1 MSDAPSA
8 LDGLTVVD
16 LSTGRAAALASMFL
30 SDNGARVVRVAWR
43 DEDVVREPDIF
54 AVYDRGKEVALLDP
68 RSDGETIREMCDGAD
83 VVLEDLPPSSNLRD
97 ALGLD
102 GLTSRSQRV
111 VHCSITAYGTDG
123 PLRDEPA
130 DHDLVAARMGML
142 PWLVGKPVH
151 VVHPLAYIGAGL
163 LAAAGIVSTLFRR
176 ERTGCGGRVDTSLM
190 AGALLYV
197 PKAVV
202 GDVPDWHGDPT
213 ALNPQG
219 GGPFYSVYECADG
232 RWVQLGCIHSGFVQR
247 AAAVLGLSEMIASE
261 PQLQGGPAAVDEE
274 TRKRVFDAVA
284 GVMRTRP
291 AADWVTDLQ
300 AADVPCDVTLTPE
313 EAMSDPQIV
322 HNELVHGLDDPK
334 LGATKMLGLPLKMS
348 GTPGRIRGARA
359 VAASSYDVEDSR
371 PRNTE
376 SSSSGALPL
385 EGVRVMDMTNV
396 IAGPLAGRLLAD
408 LGADVVK
415 FEPPRGE
422 ISRPGGSAMFLALNA
437 NKRAVSANTKTD
449 EGKEVAR
456 RLAASSDMMLANM
469 RPGATDRMGLDS
481 ETLSRLNPRLVQ
493 THITAYG
500 WDGPYAQRPGVD
512 PISQAISG
520 LQHAQG
526 GHERPPVYLGAL
538 APCDYAGGALGAL
551 GAALGLLARERLGV
565 GQKVDTNLLASGSIV
580 SADGFMR
587 YEGSERGRLA
597 TGEES
602 SIRKHPR
609 FYQTSDGWISLSTD
623 GVERVSSRV
632 KSALGVPDGSGEAEL
647 EAAFTGMSSEE
658 ALRALASEGLPCA
671 PVGGYWPDFFT
682 DAQAQ
687 ANRMIASLDL
697 PKHGSVGFAGNFVSF
712 DGMDTLPKLR
722 TPLLGEHTAET
733 LSELGYTEGEIRSLY
748 DSGVVN
754 TESPE

>member
-1 MSDAPSA
+1 MSDAPSV
-8 LDGLTVVD
+8 LCGLTVVD
-16 LSTGRAAALASMFL
+16 LSTGRAGALASMFL
-30 SDNGARVVRVAWR
+30 ADNGARVVRVASR

-68 RSDGETIREMCDGAD
+68 HSDGETIRGMCDGAD

-102 GLTSRSQRV
+102 GLTSRSPRV

-130 DHDLVAARMGML
+130 DHDLVAARMGVL
-142 PWLVGKPVH
+142 PWLDGKPVH

-163 LAAAGIVSTLFRR
+163 LAAAGIVSKLFQR
-176 ERTGCGGRVDTSLM
+176 ERTGRGGRVDTSLM

-202 GDVPDWHGDPT
+202 GDAPDWHGDPT

-232 RWVQLGCIHSGFVQR
+232 RWVQLGCIHSGFVQS
-247 AAAVLGLSEMIASE
+247 AAAVLGLSEMIASD
-261 PQLQGGPAAVDEE
+261 PQVQGGPGTIKDEE

-291 AADWVTDLQ
+291 AADWVADLQ

-322 HNELVHGLDDPK
+322 HNELVHELTDPK
-334 LGATKMLGLPLKMS
+334 LGATKMLGMPLKMS

-359 VAASSYDVEDSR
+359 GSASSYDVEDSR
-371 PRNTE
+371 PRDTE
-376 SSSSGALPL
+376 SSPSGGLPL
-385 EGVRVMDMTNV
+385 DGVRVMDMTNV
-396 IAGPLAGRLLAD
+396 IAGPFAGRLLAD

-415 FEPPRGE
+415 FEPPFGE

-437 NKRAVSANTKTD
+437 NKRGVSANTKSD

-481 ETLSRLNPRLVQ
+481 ETLASLNPQLVQ

-512 PISQAISG
+512 PISQAITG

-526 GHERPPVYLGAL
+526 GPGRPPVYLGAL

-551 GAALGLLARERLGV
+551 GAALGLLARERFGV
-565 GQKVDTNLLASGSIV
+565 GQKVDINLLASGLI
-580 SADGFMR
+580 AGAGGFMR
-587 YEGSERGRLA
+587 FEGHERGRHA
-597 TGEES
+597 TGEEPD
-602 SIRKHPR
+602 IGAYPR
-609 FYQTSDGWISLSTD
+609 FYRTKDGWISIAAGEIS
-623 GVERVSSRV
+623 
-632 KSALGVPDGSGEAEL
+632 EAEL
-647 EAAFTGMSSEE
+647 EAAFAGMSSEE
-658 ALRALASEGLPCA
+658 AMESLASRGVPCA
-671 PVGGYWPDFFT
+671 PVGGYWPGFFT
-682 DAQAQ
+682 DEQAQ
-687 ANRMIASLDL
+687 ANGMIVSLDL
-697 PKHGSVGFAGNFVSF
+697 PKHGAVKFAGNFFSF
-712 DGMDTLPKLR
+712 DGVGTLPKLH

-733 LSELGYTEGEIRSLY
+733 LFDLGYAEGEIRSLY
-748 DSGVVN
+748 DSGVVK
-754 TESPE
+754 TETPE